1 MENQNLNNKVIRA
14 TKWSGITEI
23 AAKLVAPVTTMVL
36 ARLLTPDAFGVL
48 VTAQMVI
55 SFAEIFTDA
64 GFQKYIVQHEFVD
77 DNDKYKST
85 AFILIK

>member
-1 MENQNLNNKVIRA
+1 MPNELDNKVINA

-23 AAKLVAPVTTMVL
+23 AAKLVAPITTMVL

-64 GFQKYIVQHEFVD
+64 GWA
-77 DNDKYKST
+77 S
-85 AFILIK
+85 AFFLIP

>member
-1 MENQNLNNKVIRA
+1 MANNNLNNKVLNA

-23 AAKLVAPVTTMVL
+23 AAKLVSPITTMVL
-36 ARLLTPDAFGVL
+36 ARLLAPDAFGVL

-85 AFILIK
+85 ADAF